1 MESRVS
7 FLLAALIFFAILL
20 LCGDAFAKNNPP
32 SARAVDPIVA
42 TDWLEKN
49 LGEKDLVI
57 LDIRSPDDYGAG
69 HIPGSINEPFVTGFT
84 PSTGPTSKWIVGSAD
99 GLWLELP
106 AANDLFKTIGDL
118 GISSPSRVVI
128 VTAPNPGEPPFY
140 GLANGTR
147 VAFTL
152 ICAGVKNVAILD
164 GGYPKWAAEGKEK
177 KTEAKGA
184 PAAGATPYK
193 GKINKSTLAGREYVK
208 SQIKKAVIL
217 DARDADVYF
226 GVTIEPFAN
235 KPGHI
240 PSAKS
245 LPAPWIWDLKT
256 AKAGEKTST
265 YYTYKGTKALSS
277 MASGVLRH
285 SPGNKGQKNQEI
297 IVYCGVG
304 GYASSW
310 WFVLTQI
317 LGYQNVKL
325 YDGAAQE
332 WAKHYEMVPYQWE

>member
-1 MESRVS
+1 MNTLTGPR
-7 FLLAALIFFAILL
+7 
-20 LCGDAFAKNNPP
+20 
-32 SARAVDPIVA
+32 RVDPIVS
-42 TDWLEKN
+42 TDWLGKN
-49 LGEKDLVI
+49 LGEKDLII
-57 LDIRSPDDYGAG
+57 LDIRSPEDYGAG
-69 HIPGSINEPFVTGFT
+69 HIPGSINEPFVTGFS
-84 PSTGPTSKWIVGSAD
+84 PSTGPTSQWVVGSPE

-106 AANDLFKTIGDL
+106 PATDLFKTIGDL
-118 GISSPSRVVI
+118 GISSASRVVI

-152 ICAGVKNVAILD
+152 VYAGVKNVAILD
-164 GGYPKWAAEGKEK
+164 GGYPKWAAEGK
-177 KTEAKGA
+177 KTDTMGG
-184 PAAGATPYK
+184 PAVETMPYK
-193 GKINKSTLAGREYVK
+193 GQISKSALASRGDVK
-208 SQIKKAVIL
+208 SQIKKAGIL

-226 GVTIEPFAN
+226 GVTVEPFAN

-245 LPAPWIWDLKT
+245 LPAPWIWDLNAAKT
-256 AKAGEKTST
+256 EGKTFT
-265 YYTYKGTKALSS
+265 YYTYKNAQTLSS
-277 MASGVLRH
+277 MASGVLGH
-285 SPGNKGQKNQEI
+285 LAGDKGRKNRET

-310 WFVLTQI
+310 WFVLTQV

-332 WAKHYEMVPYQWE
+332 WVRYYDMVPYQWD

>member
-1 MESRVS
+1 MESRVP
-7 FLLAALIFFAILL
+7 FLITGLICFSILML
-20 LCGDAFAKNNPP
+20 SGGASAKNNPP
-32 SARAVDPIVA
+32 SARAVEPIVS

-49 LGEKDLVI
+49 LNEKGLVI
-57 LDIRSPDDYGAG
+57 LDIRSPDDFIAG
-69 HIPGSINEPFVTGFT
+69 HIPGAINEPFATGFT

-106 AANDLFKTIGDL
+106 PANDLFKAIGDL
-118 GISSPSRVVI
+118 GISNASRVVI

-152 ICAGVKNVAILD
+152 LGAGLKNVAILD
-164 GGYPKWAAEGKEK
+164 GGYPKWAGEGKVK
-177 KTEAKGA
+177 KTEPKGV
-184 PAAGATPYK
+184 PATGGTPYK
-193 GKINKSTLAGREYVK
+193 GKFNKSVLADREYVK
-208 SQIKKAVIL
+208 SQIKKVGIL

-226 GVTIEPFAN
+226 GVTIEPFAS

-265 YYTYKGTKALSS
+265 YYTYKGTKTLSS

-297 IVYCGVG
+297 VVYCGVG

-310 WFVLTQI
+310 WFVLTQV

-325 YDGAAQE
+325 YDGAAQD
-332 WAKHYEMVPYQWE
+332 WVKHYDMVPYQWE